1 MNNGAKLLLNVQEAS
16 ELLGVGTALVYEMV
30 RRDEIPHIRLGRL
43 VKIPRQALEA
53 WIAQASGIAD
63 GNSDHS
69 SPNLITASDT

>member
-1 MNNGAKLLLNVQEAS
+1 MNDGAKLLLNVQEAS

-53 WIAQASGIAD
+53 WIAQASGSAS
-63 GNSDHS
+63 GVSDHS
-69 SPNLITASDT
+69 SPRPIAGSDT